1 MCFSECLEEL
11 ANSEYLNQMHPNK
24 KWWRSFDMT
33 QKTHVGMTDWIY
45 CILNTNNM
53 KALINTKYLPRI
65 QQSMC
70 RRYIKPVFYL
80 LLLFHSKPYWH
91 VYVMHLFSNEQM
103 INRALMVKPL
113 RILQECD
120 GFKRLIFQEFFFVSQ
135 HKLQWYILCNVE
147 DKIQKLKQKK
157 SFFETI

>member
-1 MCFSECLEEL
+1 MMEIIWYDTKNTCWNGGLDIL
-11 ANSEYLNQMHPNK
+11 YLKYQQYESTHQHK
-24 KWWRSFDMT
+24 ILTKSST
-33 QKTHVGMTDWIY
+33 EHVQKLHKT
-45 CILNTNNM
+45 
-53 KALINTKYLPRI
+53 
-65 QQSMC
+65 S
-70 RRYIKPVFYL
+70 L
-80 LLLFHSKPYWH
+80 LLTATFPFEAILTCICNAS
-91 VYVMHLFSNEQM
+91 FSNEQM